1 MSIGDRIIVGLD
13 RKQLKGAMV
22 ARLADAET
30 LAITVSVT
38 VASELVPVIGMNL
51 KRTGAIRQSALSRLG
66 WAGAT
71 SWRLKQSCR
80 APGLRQIRPCNLAR
94 QSARRMT
101 RELAQIDKRAAYP
114 RSLKMPI
121 QVFLFSLAKGD

>member
-1 MSIGDRIIVGLD
+1 MRQGGVNQLAAHAPERRRAGEDEEQLGIVIGQNGAKGKGLDIVSGNVDRDRIIVGLD

-51 KRTGAIRQSALSRLG
+51 KRTGATRQSAL
-66 WAGAT
+66 T
-71 SWRLKQSCR
+71 
-80 APGLRQIRPCNLAR
+80 
-94 QSARRMT
+94 
-101 RELAQIDKRAAYP
+101 D
-114 RSLKMPI
+114 
-121 QVFLFSLAKGD
+121 